1 MLVSPMQGGWDILS
15 TQIVDPHLAVDAV
28 IAVCGHCSYLV
39 AGVYILHVHTLH
51 NAVRCAWASHNGC
64 STVSIS
70 GNLQEHPVLKVLQ
83 IKTVQAMQDELR
95 I

>member
-51 NAVRCAWASHNGC
+51 NADISPQVCMGISQWLQYRQYLRKSSGASCA
-64 STVSIS
+64 
-70 GNLQEHPVLKVLQ
+70 
-83 IKTVQAMQDELR
+83 
-95 I
+95 